1 VSKVLVIYG
10 CGGHGRSAAA
20 LAERAGYES
29 IVFVDDAA
37 ALDERIMGFPVLRS
51 AGNDLLDADCLVA
64 FGDNPMRLRR
74 SRELAAAGRRLVSVA
89 GTSAIVSRHAA
100 VEAGCFIGE
109 LCYVG
114 PRARIGAA
122 TIVNTGAL
130 VEHDCVIGSGCHV
143 SVDVTIA
150 GSCHLA
156 DEVTIFSGATLRN
169 RVSIGAGILVGA
181 GAVVCED
188 LTTPGTYVGVPAR
201 LIKQRA

>member
-10 CGGHGRSAAA
+10 CGGHGRSAAG
-20 LAERAGYES
+20 LAERAGYEG

-37 ALDERIMGFPVLRS
+37 ALDERIMGFPVVRA
-51 AGNDLLDADCLVA
+51 AGDDLLDADCLVA
-64 FGDNPMRLRR
+64 LGDNRMRLRLT
-74 SRELAAAGRRLVSVA
+74 RELAAEGRRLVSVT
-89 GTSAIVSRHAA
+89 GTSAVVSRHAA

-109 LCYVG
+109 LSYVG
-114 PRARIGAA
+114 PRARIGVA

-150 GSCHLA
+150 GSCQLA

-169 RVSIGAGILVGA
+169 RVSIGAGVLVGA

-188 LTTPGTYVGVPAR
+188 LKEPGTYIGVPAR
-201 LIKQRA
+201 LVKQRA

>member
-1 VSKVLVIYG
+1 MRKVLVIYG

-20 LAERAGYES
+20 LAERAGYED

-37 ALDERIMGFPVLRS
+37 ATDERIMDFPVLRT
-51 AGNDLLDADCLVA
+51 AGGDLLDADCLVA

-74 SRELAAAGRRLVSVA
+74 SRELVAAGRRLVTVA
-89 GTSAIVSRHAA
+89 GASAVVSRHAG
-100 VEAGCFIGE
+100 VETGSFIGE
-109 LCYVG
+109 LSYVG
-114 PRARIGAA
+114 PRARIGVA

-130 VEHDCVIGSGCHV
+130 VEHDCVIGAGCHV

-150 GSCHLA
+150 GGCRLA

-169 RVSIGAGILVGA
+169 RVSIAAGVVVGA

-188 LTTPGTYVGVPAR
+188 LTAPGTYVGVPAR
-201 LIKQRA
+201 LMKQRT